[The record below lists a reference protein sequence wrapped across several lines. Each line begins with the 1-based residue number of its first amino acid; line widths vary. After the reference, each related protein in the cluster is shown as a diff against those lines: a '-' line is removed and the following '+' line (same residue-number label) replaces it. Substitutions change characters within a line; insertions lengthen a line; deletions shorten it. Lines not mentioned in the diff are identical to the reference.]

1 MAIGPDALEPEQREL
16 LRRLIRGEP
25 VEEVADALRTS
36 VEQIESFGRTALVA
50 LDPAL
55 AALVSPDDRHML
67 AGRILRRDE
76 DDPAVVE
83 LLDHSPDSRRWVL
96 WLREALRAIAPDAE
110 QLRLPGGAA
119 AAGSATEATHS
130 GADHSAR
137 PDDAADVD
145 DTGSGTSAA
154 AAGADSTAATDHATA
169 PAEDDAGA
177 AGPGVVHGD
186 VADRHRDHAED
197 AAASFDEALDVPLS
211 SRERAMVVATVIM
224 GFMLIALGVALS

>member
-1 MAIGPDALEPEQREL
+1 
-16 LRRLIRGEP
+16 
-25 VEEVADALRTS
+25 
-36 VEQIESFGRTALVA
+36 
-50 LDPAL
+50 
-55 AALVSPDDRHML
+55 ML

-76 DDPAVVE
+76 DDPAVAE

-96 WLREALRAIAPDAE
+96 WLREALRVVAPDAE
-110 QLRLPGGAA
+110 QLRLPGRAA
-119 AAGSATEATHS
+119 AAGS
-130 GADHSAR
+130 
-137 PDDAADVD
+137 
-145 DTGSGTSAA
+145 
-154 AAGADSTAATDHATA
+154 ATDHATA

-177 AGPGVVHGD
+177 AGPGDVHGD